1 MKAINYLNYFF
12 VGTPVLLIAFGILTN
27 ESSGNITGSGFLFLI
42 VTGLFQVV
50 FGIKMLID
58 EPKDKSLQYY
68 IKGVGC
74 FFTIW
79 IINGVF
85 LSYEIIYFILF
96 TMPFILAIYFSTI
109 TYKKAHK

>member
-42 VTGLFQVV
+42 LTGLFQVV

-68 IKGVGC
+68 IKGVC
-74 FFTIW
+74 LFFALW
-79 IINGVF
+79 FINGVI
-85 LSYEIIYFILF
+85 LNYQILYFILF
-96 TMPFILAIYFSTI
+96 VIPFILTAFFSTI